1 MNRVEHDVLEV
12 LPVQSGNEWPAHRT
26 VAELMGSRPM
36 GGQVPATP
44 VHGFVQTP
52 SALRLSATAP
62 GPATRKDIELGGLTA
77 FVIDPVLSASECA
90 ALIDHESRQ
99 STELNVIAS
108 RRPGC
113 VNR

>member
-52 SALRLSATAP
+52 TALRLSVTAP
-62 GPATRKDIELGGLTA
+62 GPATRNDIELGGLTA
-77 FVIDPVLSASECA
+77 FVIDPVLRDRKSTRLNSSHLRLSRMPSSA
-90 ALIDHESRQ
+90 
-99 STELNVIAS
+99 
-108 RRPGC
+108 
-113 VNR
+113 